1 MIVACGQC
9 VGCRISRSQEWMIRC
24 VHEAQMHDDNS
35 FLTLTF
41 NNDHLPCD
49 RSISVRDLQLFMK
62 RVRKKYGNNIRFFAC
77 GEYGEPE
84 LITDGNLGRPHYHLL
99 IFGLDFGD
107 KYPWELRR
115 GNLLYRSES
124 LEQLWP
130 YGFSTIG
137 SLTTQSAGYVARYI
151 LKKVT
156 GEVADDHYV
165 WQDPDDGEIFWR
177 EPEFVTMSRGRL
189 VNPDG
194 SPGVGGIGDPWLK
207 EYAYTDAWH
216 QDYVVLDNRKYPVPR
231 FYQKRLEK
239 LGPTLYAANRG
250 KRKRAALTRKIDN
263 TRERLA
269 ARERVMLGRLGQLK
283 REL

>member
-1 MIVACGQC
+1 
-9 VGCRISRSQEWMIRC
+9 
-24 VHEAQMHDDNS
+24 MHDDNS

-41 NNDHLPCD
+41 NNDHMPCD
-49 RSISVRDLQLFMK
+49 RSISVRDIQLFMK
-62 RVRKKYGNNIRFFAC
+62 RLRKKYGNNIRFFAC

-99 IFGLDFGD
+99 MFGLDFGD
-107 KYPWELRR
+107 KYPWEQRR

-130 YGFSTIG
+130 FGFSTIG

-165 WQDPDDGEIFWR
+165 WQDPDDDEIFWR
-177 EPEFVTMSRGRL
+177 QPEFVTMSRM
-189 VNPDG
+189 
-194 SPGVGGIGDPWLK
+194 PGLGDTWLK
-207 EYAYTDAWH
+207 EYAYSDAWN
-216 QDYVVLDNRKYPVPR
+216 QDFVVLDNRKYPVPR
-231 FYQKRLEK
+231 FYQKRLEEI
-239 LGPTLYAANRG
+239 GPELYAANRG

-269 ARERVMLGRLGQLK
+269 GRERVMLERLK
-283 REL
+283 RLRREL